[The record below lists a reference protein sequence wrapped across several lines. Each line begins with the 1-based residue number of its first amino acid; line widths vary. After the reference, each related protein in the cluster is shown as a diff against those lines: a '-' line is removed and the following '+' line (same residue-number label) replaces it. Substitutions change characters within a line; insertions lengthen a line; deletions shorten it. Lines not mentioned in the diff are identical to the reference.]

1 MHHTGRRGEQ
11 VAHAMER
18 ERRHR
23 ILLRDCI
30 RTVLARRDG
39 QCWRRARYHDAHMES
54 AHRAV
59 ILDQFTRQA
68 SPFASAPAIRNLEAL
83 NRIVAIAGAGPD
95 DTVLDVACGPGLL
108 ACAFAKVARHVTG
121 IDVTPAM
128 LEQARAE
135 QQRNGL
141 ENMSWELGDVPP
153 LPFADGYFS
162 IVTARF
168 ALHHLLD
175 PLTVL
180 KEMRRVCRTGG
191 RIAIADS
198 APSRAKADAFNA
210 MEKLRDP
217 SHVRAMPVE
226 ELRGLLL
233 AAGFAEPREEF
244 YRLEGE
250 LEGLLERSFPKPG
263 DADRIRKIFEDS
275 LADDALDMATHRADG
290 KIYFSFP
297 IAILAAENPRHSSAI

>member
-1 MHHTGRRGEQ
+1 MDSVH
-11 VAHAMER
+11 R
-18 ERRHR
+18 E
-23 ILLRDCI
+23 I
-30 RTVLARRDG
+30 
-39 QCWRRARYHDAHMES
+39 
-54 AHRAV
+54 

-68 SPFASAPAIRNLEAL
+68 SPFANAPAIRNQEAL
-83 NRIVAIAGAGPD
+83 NRIVAASGAGPE

-108 ACAFAKVARHVTG
+108 ACAFAKVAQHVTG

-135 QQRNGL
+135 QQRSGL
-141 ENMSWELGDVPP
+141 ENITWELGDVPP
-153 LPFADGYFS
+153 LPFADQGFS

-175 PLTVL
+175 PLGVL
-180 KEMRRVCRTGG
+180 KEMRRVCQVGG

-198 APSRAKADAFNA
+198 APSQAKADAFNA
-210 MEKLRDP
+210 MERLRDP

-233 AAGFAEPREEF
+233 SAGFAEPREEF

-263 DADRIRKIFEDS
+263 DADRIRTIFEDS
-275 LADDALDMATHRADG
+275 LADDALDMATHRQDG
-290 KIYFSFP
+290 KIYFCFP
-297 IAILAAENPRHSSAI
+297 VAILAAENPRRSGGI

>member
-1 MHHTGRRGEQ
+1 M
-11 VAHAMER
+11 
-18 ERRHR
+18 
-23 ILLRDCI
+23 D
-30 RTVLARRDG
+30 
-39 QCWRRARYHDAHMES
+39 S
-54 AHRAV
+54 AHREA

-68 SPFASAPAIRNLEAL
+68 SPFANAPAIRNQEAL
-83 NRIVAIAGAGPD
+83 NRIVSMAGAGPN

-108 ACAFAKVARHVTG
+108 ACAFAKIAKHVTG

-128 LEQARAE
+128 LDQARAE

-141 ENMSWELGDVPP
+141 ENLTWKLGDVPP
-153 LPFADGYFS
+153 LPFTDKSFS

-175 PLTVL
+175 PLAVL
-180 KEMRRVCRTGG
+180 KEMRRVCQAGG

-198 APSRAKADAFNA
+198 APSLARADAFNA
-210 MEKLRDP
+210 MERLRDP

-226 ELRGLLL
+226 ELRGLLVS
-233 AAGFAEPREEF
+233 AGFNEPRQGF

-263 DADRIRKIFEDS
+263 DADKIRKMFAES
-275 LADDALDMATHRADG
+275 LSNDALDMAAHREDG

-297 IAILAAENPRHSSAI
+297 VAILVAENPR